1 MRMGVFSSIE
11 RIMEEN
17 GLPVPS
23 GHGNEKLDKI
33 ARIVETHEMP
43 EDVRQRLRNLLA
55 LG

>member
-1 MRMGVFSSIE
+1 MRMGTFSTIE
-11 RIMEEN
+11 RIMEDN

-23 GHGNEKLDKI
+23 GRGNEKLNEI

-55 LG
+55 LR